1 MSGRT
6 WGYARVS
13 DDAQSLN
20 LQLDALRSVGIAE
33 EMIFTDY
40 ASGARASRNGLNRLL
55 EMISPHDHIVV
66 WRLDRLGRSVA
77 HLASLLELLNERHVT
92 FRSLTEAIDTQ
103 TPSGRM
109 LYSVMASLS
118 AYERELVVE
127 RVRAGMSA
135 AARRG
140 VHLGRPSR
148 LSLPQREHAAG
159 LRAAGQSY
167 KQIAAL
173 FRVHPSTIYRAV
185 LNVQTAA

>member
-20 LQLDALRSVGIAE
+20 LQLDALRSVGIPD

-40 ASGARASRNGLNRLL
+40 ASGAKANRDGLNRLL
-55 EMISPHDHIVV
+55 EMILPQDHVVV

-77 HLASLLELLNERHVT
+77 HLASLLEMLNERKVT

-109 LYSVMASLS
+109 LYSIMASLS

-140 VHLGRPSR
+140 IHLGRPRS
-148 LSLPQREHAAG
+148 LSLPQRQHASSM
-159 LRAAGQSY
+159 RAAGHSY
-167 KQIAAL
+167 KEIAAL
-173 FRVHPSTIYRAV
+173 FRVHPSTIYRAI
-185 LNVQTAA
+185 LTAQ